1 MTVRIGPAVSSGLC
15 SASIFRAIVVGVAC
29 LVGFLIG
36 IPILTNGGYHVFRFF
51 DDYVA
56 LYGLLLLALTFIIAI
71 NYIYQARVTL

>member
-1 MTVRIGPAVSSGLC
+1 M
-15 SASIFRAIVVGVAC
+15 VGVAC

-56 LYGLLLLALTFIIAI
+56 LYGLLLLALTFTIAI
-71 NYIYQARVTL
+71 NYIYQVTSLKLSNFDTGG

>member
-1 MTVRIGPAVSSGLC
+1 M
-15 SASIFRAIVVGVAC
+15 VGVAC

-56 LYGLLLLALTFIIAI
+56 LYGLLLLALTFTIAI
-71 NYIYQARVTL
+71 NYIYQVTSLKLSNFEIKIGKSDNKNS

>member
-1 MTVRIGPAVSSGLC
+1 M
-15 SASIFRAIVVGVAC
+15 VGVAC

-56 LYGLLLLALTFIIAI
+56 LYGLLLLALTFTIAI
-71 NYIYQARVTL
+71 NYIYQVTSSEYFFFNSEENGIFNP